1 MRPAHVSELLDTM
14 ILAEIKPGER
24 KETMLFLGSP
34 GIGKTSLPIQA
45 AKKHN
50 LFMIFFHPLFSE
62 PIDLTGVPHVVL
74 NGRDDNAKTFWANP
88 GWIPDETPKGYSGV
102 MVLVDEATQCDPP
115 MMKACAPI
123 FEEHRIGTKILPH
136 GTIVVATGNRAG
148 DRAGA
153 SKLLSHVKSRIVEIQ
168 VDTSVEDFIEWGSI
182 DDRVI
187 PQVRYFLQFKSECLN
202 TFNPSSEAQYA
213 TPRGWHKVSRLYPIL
228 PSHLQSETLTG
239 VVGSGPSAEFLAF
252 CRVWEE
258 LSAKFDIDKILEK
271 PEKAP
276 IPKSDQIDVMWALV
290 GSVAEKAKASPG
302 ITNCIQAMKYFS
314 RFSREFSFIGIQNI
328 GNHVGEDRFQQLCR
342 HAEYQ
347 KWFKNNQELLNEAR
361 TANSK

>member
-1 MRPAHVSELLDTM
+1 MRPQHVIELLDTM
-14 ILAEIKPGER
+14 IKAEVQPGER
-24 KETMLFLGSP
+24 KETILLIGSP
-34 GIGKTSLPIQA
+34 GIGKTSMPLQS
-45 AKKHN
+45 AKKHG
-50 LFMIFFHPLFSE
+50 LFVIFTHPLMIE
-62 PIDLTGVPHVVL
+62 PIDLTGVPHVEL
-74 NGRDDNAKTFWANP
+74 NGDPNNAKTFWASP
-88 GWIPDETPKGYSGV
+88 GWIPNEVPNGFKGI
-102 MVLVDEATQCDPP
+102 MVLIDEMTQADPP
-115 MMKACAPI
+115 MQKACAPI
-123 FEEHRIGTKILPH
+123 CEEHRIGTKILPH

-182 DDRVI
+182 DNRVI

-213 TPRGWHKVSRLYPIL
+213 TPRGWFKVSRLYPIL
-228 PSHLQSETLTG
+228 PSHLQSETLQG

-258 LSAKFDIDKILEK
+258 LSNKYDLDKILEK

-276 IPKSDQIDVMWALV
+276 VPSATQIDVMWALV

-302 ITNCIQAMKYFS
+302 IANCIQAMKYFS